1 MTLKRVIERLKSNGS
16 FRNMAESGEF
26 SYLELNSDGTSD
38 RFVVYIIDYDFSSA
52 RYSSSNVN
60 ISIVYEIGC
69 SVCFSKI
76 IKWPL
81 RGSAFDRMMESQG
94 AISWPTTS
102 MLSFELRIASTGRT
116 GNRGKISTS
125 GCGRQDKIR
134 AGSDDRVG
142 RLKDSFVYYFK

>member
-69 SVCFSKI
+69 SVCFNKI
-76 IKWPL
+76 IK
-81 RGSAFDRMMESQG
+81 
-94 AISWPTTS
+94 
-102 MLSFELRIASTGRT
+102 
-116 GNRGKISTS
+116 
-125 GCGRQDKIR
+125 
-134 AGSDDRVG
+134 
-142 RLKDSFVYYFK
+142 